1 MEHGTRYSAEGE
13 QMSEV
18 VAPKFSDY
26 AVKRVAGRVAPED
39 YPLNQKQQNYKK
51 LRLSGMSPFKA
62 AKLAGY
68 SEASARCGSP
78 EKQVV
83 MKAHLK
89 KAFEEAGLT
98 DEYIVA
104 YAQAGMQCN
113 KPINVDK
120 DTKEITEYPDWQT
133 RHKFFD
139 TALELTGQKVE
150 HKESGITNNI
160 ERLVIVRADNE
171 VQVKEVSRPVCIQPC
186 EVSGDGVGLGNREN
200 DVPDFTSNVIQR
212 ADTEQPGNNIS

>member
-1 MEHGTRYSAEGE
+1 MMIRVLPSIKQTLTEAGYDQVVYKYHNCWIPQTPKGYSCLITSPFGYN
-13 QMSEV
+13 
-18 VAPKFSDY
+18 D
-26 AVKRVAGRVAPED
+26 
-39 YPLNQKQQNYKK
+39 L
-51 LRLSGMSPFKA
+51 PFKA

-212 ADTEQPGNNIS
+212 ADTEQSGNNIS